1 MYICSICKS
10 ELKSKTSIYVHV
22 RSFLHK
28 DNIRAIERNKQ
39 FLYRCELCQYYTD
52 KKTSWKVHEKAR
64 HHINCFLNKTEF
76 VCLAFLYIASEQ

>member
-10 ELKSKTSIYVHV
+10 ELKTKASVSVHY

-28 DNIRAIERNKQ
+28 DNLRAIERNKQ

-52 KKTSWKVHEKAR
+52 KKTSMKLHEKAK
-64 HHINCFLNKTEF
+64 HHINGTGFKYLG
-76 VCLAFLYIASEQ
+76 

>member
-28 DNIRAIERNKQ
+28 DNIKAIERNKQ
-39 FLYRCELCQYYTD
+39 FLYRCYTD
-52 KKTSWKVHEKAR
+52 KKKSFEFHEKAKY
-64 HHINCFLNKTEF
+64 HLNGTGFKY
-76 VCLAFLYIASEQ
+76 LG

>member
-10 ELKSKTSIYVHV
+10 ELKSKASIYGHV

-28 DNIRAIERNKQ
+28 DNIRAFERNKQ

-52 KKTSWKVHEKAR
+52 KKTSWKSHTIAK
-64 HHINCFLNKTEF
+64 HHVNGTGIRYL
-76 VCLAFLYIASEQ
+76 S

>member
-10 ELKSKTSIYVHV
+10 ELKSKTSVYVHV

-28 DNIRAIERNKQ
+28 DNSKAIERNKQ

-52 KKTSWKVHEKAR
+52 KKKSFEFHVKAKY
-64 HHINCFLNKTEF
+64 HINGTGFKYLG
-76 VCLAFLYIASEQ
+76 